1 MQNWYDFWNI
11 RPNCCSNPI
20 MVAFLIYLTYSWIKI
35 DKFRKHIFTTEI
47 IVPDLL
53 PWQINWIVRVCQ
65 CIFLFHSTF
74 VQWNWINIS
83 IAYKYIGSLCGNI
96 LHYIAFDLCV
106 NDFTI
111 GKKNQF
117 EYFIDKMNKCQKN
130 RNNLHNIWIYP
141 IFKIVKNS
149 RKVDIRF
156 WELCFENCNAYYK
169 NCKIFDL

>member
-11 RPNCCSNPI
+11 KPNCCSNPI

-53 PWQINWIVRVCQ
+53 PWQIIWNVRVSVDFFYFIQ
-65 CIFLFHSTF
+65 LLFSETE
-74 VQWNWINIS
+74 QILALRINIS
-83 IAYKYIGSLCGNI
+83 VLYGGNI

-117 EYFIDKMNKCQKN
+117 EYFIDKMNKCQKKN

-141 IFKIVKNS
+141 IFKIVKIQE
-149 RKVDIRF
+149 K
-156 WELCFENCNAYYK
+156 W
-169 NCKIFDL
+169 IFALGNYA